1 MPSTWAV
8 VYHTIYQAILEPG
21 IDMMGF
27 YATAIV
33 YRGESDFWQNTFE
46 YLNEKKKKK
55 NTKRTHLTAAVAINL
70 LNFSRWNV
78 TYVPYIRTDPGY
90 SPA

>member
-33 YRGESDFWQNTFE
+33 YRGESDFWQNKFE
-46 YLNEKKKKK
+46 YVNEKKKKIP
-55 NTKRTHLTAAVAINL
+55 NGR
-70 LNFSRWNV
+70 
-78 TYVPYIRTDPGY
+78 IRPPPWQSTC
-90 SPA
+90 